1 MSKNSFD
8 IALAGIG
15 IGGFEQTTLETLE
28 VFKRARIIFHLTS
41 YHQRLRKFC
50 KQVIDLEKEYWTGEL
65 DTDVYARLARI
76 VLDEARRGPR
86 VVMVGDG
93 HPAYYDDVT
102 WDIYRQGKRR
112 GLNVRILP
120 AISSIDSMAVHC
132 GLEINS
138 NGLQILDATSI
149 VAATQEL
156 NPYLDTLIMQ
166 IGWFGTSLTSEISH
180 SKKGRFNPL
189 IKYLSRFYPKN
200 HRVSIMSAPYSK
212 NDRPVKITTKLG
224 SLDDHHKR
232 ILPIMSLFIPGLPQD
247 IDNSEFLR
255 DTASVEHLKEIAD
268 LAS

>member
-1 MSKNSFD
+1 
-8 IALAGIG
+8 
-15 IGGFEQTTLETLE
+15 
-28 VFKRARIIFHLTS
+28 
-41 YHQRLRKFC
+41 
-50 KQVIDLEKEYWTGEL
+50 
-65 DTDVYARLARI
+65 
-76 VLDEARRGPR
+76 
-86 VVMVGDG
+86 
-93 HPAYYDDVT
+93 
-102 WDIYRQGKRR
+102 
-112 GLNVRILP
+112 
-120 AISSIDSMAVHC
+120 MAVHC

-138 NGLQILDATSI
+138 NGLQIVDATSI
-149 VAATQEL
+149 VAATQDL
-156 NPYLDTLIMQ
+156 NPYLDTLVMQ

-189 IKYLSRFYPKN
+189 IKYLSRFYPKH

-255 DTASVEHLKEIAD
+255 NTESVEHLKEIAD